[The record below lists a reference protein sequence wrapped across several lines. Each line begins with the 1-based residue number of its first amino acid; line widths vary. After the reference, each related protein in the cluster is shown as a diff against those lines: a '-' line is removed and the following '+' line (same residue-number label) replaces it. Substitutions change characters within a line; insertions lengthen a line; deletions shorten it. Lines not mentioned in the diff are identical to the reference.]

1 MVSVLSIIGLLGLE
15 DDEPPPP
22 QEIRNKIQINDIN
35 FINNMKIR
43 KCYFSSKLSDSDF
56 ISFLSTNIAI
66 RFGIDTSATT
76 TYAIFHTIVVSIT
89 AANTKQST

>member
-1 MVSVLSIIGLLGLE
+1 
-15 DDEPPPP
+15 
-22 QEIRNKIQINDIN
+22 
-35 FINNMKIR
+35 MKIR
-43 KCYFSSKLSDSDF
+43 RCYFTSKLSDSDF
-56 ISFLSTNIAI
+56 ISFLNTNIAI